1 MESKATRWDLN
12 ESVDAEGCSA
22 IEAMA
27 AEVMGEGEE
36 HRSWRATEHP
46 PARVPRQI
54 KIIVSQRPFLGS
66 DSDPELVNSDKLI
79 GGLGPISSMPR
90 IGWYADD
97 NLRPSYRSGLIF
109 G

>member
-22 IEAMA
+22 IEVMA

-36 HRSWRATEHP
+36 RHWHATGHP

-54 KIIVSQRPFLGS
+54 KIIVSQRPFLGPIPN
-66 DSDPELVNSDKLI
+66 PELVNF
-79 GGLGPISSMPR
+79 R
-90 IGWYADD
+90 
-97 NLRPSYRSGLIF
+97 
-109 G
+109 